1 MNHEPLTPQLVSL
14 VGFAA
19 SSYADQYLILLG
31 EDDQR
36 YTRLRSAGLRLHQQA
51 DLYAAAPRLHE
62 VLASLIELFRDH
74 DATELH
80 HARRVVH
87 RAGIKTVPEDGYQLS
102 LL

>member
-1 MNHEPLTPQLVSL
+1 MNPEPLTPQLVSL

-19 SSYADQYLILLG
+19 TAYADEYLVRLG
-31 EDDQR
+31 EDDHR
-36 YTRLRSAGLRLHQQA
+36 YTRLRDAGLRVHQRA

-80 HARRVVH
+80 QARHVVH
-87 RAGIKTVPEDGYQLS
+87 RAATKTVPEDGYQLN